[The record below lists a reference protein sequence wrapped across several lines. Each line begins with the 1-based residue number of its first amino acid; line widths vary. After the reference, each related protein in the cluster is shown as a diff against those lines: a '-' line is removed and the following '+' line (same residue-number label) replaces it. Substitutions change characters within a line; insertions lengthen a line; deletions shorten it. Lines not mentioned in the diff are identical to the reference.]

1 MHSLSRKKHAEIR
14 LPPLQREQGWC
25 IISSD
30 DNDRAAIPDGRDKS
44 LTEKELRRLRR
55 TELLELLVEQG
66 RIVERLQKEVTALRS
81 EAEERRISI
90 EKAGSIAE
98 ASLSLTK
105 IFEDA
110 EEASKLYKE
119 NIERRSED
127 QDRINALREEESKKR
142 AEQLIMTTAKKCREM
157 EAATAQKCRQML
169 EAAAKRAGSVPA
181 SQNAAGNGAAQG
193 R

>member
-1 MHSLSRKKHAEIR
+1 M
-14 LPPLQREQGWC
+14 
-25 IISSD
+25 
-30 DNDRAAIPDGRDKS
+30 
-44 LTEKELRRLRR
+44 TEKELRRLRR

-66 RIVERLQKEVTALRS
+66 RIVERLQKEVTALRA

-110 EEASKLYKE
+110 EEASKLYME

-181 SQNAAGNGAAQG
+181 SQTAAGNGAAQG